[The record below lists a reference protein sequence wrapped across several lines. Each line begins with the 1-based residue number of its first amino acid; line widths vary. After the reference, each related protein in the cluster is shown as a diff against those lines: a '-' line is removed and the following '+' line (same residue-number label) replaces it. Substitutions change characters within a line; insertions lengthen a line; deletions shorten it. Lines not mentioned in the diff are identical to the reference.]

1 MDQKTE
7 KQQEKINGSKSSFF
21 ENNEINELS
30 QIDQEKRKETQI
42 INTRNDKRDI
52 IEGLK
57 NIKRIKEYYGRLHG
71 INVTTQIK
79 WINSLKNTTKGH

>member
-1 MDQKTE
+1 M
-7 KQQEKINGSKSSFF
+7 
-21 ENNEINELS
+21 NELS

-57 NIKRIKEYYGRLHG
+57 NIKRIKEYYGQLHG
-71 INVTTQIK
+71 INLTT
-79 WINSLKNTTKGH
+79 